1 MPDIKDSLYDQ
12 LNASGTVAKQ
22 RVVETFTGDA
32 LDTDRWT
39 TLNIVGSSTALMS
52 DSVDGGLVMTTGT
65 SINDGIRMGF
75 NNKRQY
81 SHTGAVGL
89 FVVRKNSA
97 TINDTRFGIA
107 NNAGT
112 YNNDCTLCVFH
123 QSANIYLTTYPAG
136 GYEGGTDTGIDSD
149 TNYHLAKIE
158 NLSSSAELSID
169 GSAVLATRTTNL
181 ATASGQPACK
191 LQTSSATS
199 QSSNIT
205 YVECY
210 NT

>member
-1 MPDIKDSLYDQ
+1 MPATVASLYEQ
-12 LNASGTVAKQ
+12 LFPLTTVMKQ
-22 RVVETFTGDA
+22 RVVETFSGDS

-39 TLNIVGSSTALMS
+39 TLDIVGSSTALMS

-107 NNAGT
+107 NIAGT
-112 YNNDCTLCVFH
+112 SHNDSTLCLFH
-123 QSANIYLTTYPAG
+123 SSANIYLATYPTG
-136 GYEGGTDTGIDSD
+136 GGEGATDTGIDSD

-181 ATASGQPACK
+181 ASDSGQPACK